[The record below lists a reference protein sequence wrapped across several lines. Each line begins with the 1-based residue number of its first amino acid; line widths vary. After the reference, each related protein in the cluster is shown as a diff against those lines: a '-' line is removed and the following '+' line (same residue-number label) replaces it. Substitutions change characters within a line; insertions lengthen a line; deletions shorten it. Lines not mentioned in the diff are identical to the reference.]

1 MSAENNSPSLNIQMD
16 NSDKIPPNSFEQ
28 SEQALNNSNFNLED
42 KKSSKNQEVNE
53 QDPNNF
59 NISFFLPKE
68 LCKNIEGDDE
78 VIDNKTNNMFESTEQ
93 INNDFNQNNDFE
105 FSNNNNNNKYLEFN
119 KNNNILNIQSNK
131 EAFINNNN
139 ENILEFNNSNNDELN
154 NIWKRENYGNNY
166 FSTNTN
172 INNFFIQNNNN
183 NTNQNNIQFNNNP
196 FFNNMIYQQNNQN
209 LINNFNK
216 MSNNYPL
223 HGNVNGL
230 NAQNNNYLMNN
241 NEYSN
246 YFSKNPFQH
255 KNIQEAQN
263 TTNKQRKKKVI
274 DEYTIEM
281 FGRRGWI
288 CDLCNNFNYDTRKKC
303 NRCHILKKPKK
314 IEEYLQAEKN
324 KSLAHK
330 HFWHCKYCGNYNYAF
345 RLICNRCQTKR
356 EIS

>member
-1 MSAENNSPSLNIQMD
+1 
-16 NSDKIPPNSFEQ
+16 
-28 SEQALNNSNFNLED
+28 
-42 KKSSKNQEVNE
+42 
-53 QDPNNF
+53 
-59 NISFFLPKE
+59 
-68 LCKNIEGDDE
+68 
-78 VIDNKTNNMFESTEQ
+78 
-93 INNDFNQNNDFE
+93 
-105 FSNNNNNNKYLEFN
+105 
-119 KNNNILNIQSNK
+119 
-131 EAFINNNN
+131 
-139 ENILEFNNSNNDELN
+139 
-154 NIWKRENYGNNY
+154 
-166 FSTNTN
+166 
-172 INNFFIQNNNN
+172 
-183 NTNQNNIQFNNNP
+183 
-196 FFNNMIYQQNNQN
+196 
-209 LINNFNK
+209 